1 MKKPILYIVIPC
13 YNEEKVLPITS
24 SMFLDKIT
32 ELVQKDK
39 ISDDSRVLLS
49 MTEAKTVPGR
59 SSKNFLSK
67 IIIIKES
74 ARAETADTRML
85 CWQD

>member
-32 ELVQKDK
+32 ELVKKNK
-39 ISDDSRVLLS
+39 IS
-49 MTEAKTVPGR
+49 
-59 SSKNFLSK
+59 
-67 IIIIKES
+67 
-74 ARAETADTRML
+74 RML